1 MILKLFNSE
10 SKIKFFFKMNSSK
23 PEKRALQYRERSPS
37 ISSTPKRNREIETD
51 YDGRKCPLMCLP
63 TEIQEEIINQ
73 LDYREQ
79 IVLGATCNHF
89 HRLVKSHVLT
99 QWRTRVF
106 CLSFNCDNHWDCCS
120 VDDKINIRLV
130 SLNTI

>member
-1 MILKLFNSE
+1 
-10 SKIKFFFKMNSSK
+10 MNLSK
-23 PEKRALQYRERSPS
+23 PEEQQSNKRALQCRERSPS
-37 ISSTPKRNREIETD
+37 ISSTPKRNRETETD

-89 HRLVKSHVLT
+89 HRLVKSRVLT

-120 VDDKINIRLV
+120 ADDKINIRLV
-130 SLNTI
+130 SLNTIC